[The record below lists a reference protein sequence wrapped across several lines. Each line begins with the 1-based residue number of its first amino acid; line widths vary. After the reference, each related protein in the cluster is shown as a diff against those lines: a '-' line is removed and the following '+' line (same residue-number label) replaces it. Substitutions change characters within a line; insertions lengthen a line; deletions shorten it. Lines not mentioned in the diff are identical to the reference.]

1 MVIDES
7 LTNVF
12 IEIQKKLKPE
22 LVLEVGAFNAE
33 FSQIIVNQNI
43 CSNVHA
49 YEASPYVYERY
60 KDKLIGAGIE
70 YKNLAISNEKGT
82 VSFEIQLEHKDPSL
96 VGNNTILRR
105 AEEKSYSYIQIPC
118 NTLDNLYPNPSNIC
132 LWMDVEGANREVLLG
147 SPRLLANVQS
157 IFIETEHRQFWKNQ
171 WLHMDVVRYLDE
183 HGFIMVY
190 MQKQYDDQTNCIFV
204 RKELL
209 GSI

>member
-33 FSQIIVNQNI
+33 FSRLIVDQNI

-49 YEASPYVYERY
+49 YEASPYVYERFKHY
-60 KDKLIGAGIE
+60 LAGIE
-70 YKNLAISNEKGT
+70 YKNLAISDHIGT
-82 VSFEIQLEHKDPSL
+82 IDFEIQAEQSDPSEH
-96 VGNNTILRR
+96 GNNTIMKRN
-105 AEEKSYSYIQIPC
+105 EEKEYTYIQIPC
-118 NTLDNLYPNPSNIC
+118 STLDELFPNPSKVC
-132 LWMDVEGANREVLLG
+132 LWIDVEGANREVLLG
-147 SPRLLANVQS
+147 SPRLLEHVQS

-171 WLHMDVVRYLDE
+171 WLHMDVVKYLDE